1 MDNLSVVPSLSVPLQ
16 VELKGAPEL
25 AMERTEQVLMI
36 ILDAVTPV
44 EEPRR

>member
-1 MDNLSVVPSLSVPLQ
+1 MSSGDDVLAEQ
-16 VELKGAPEL
+16 VESKGAPEL